1 MVGKVALVYES
12 PVGTWNVAIVPG
24 ANEGIEKGDEFKVL
38 DDHLIEINDL
48 DGTFLGNLRRTKAT
62 ISVRWAERKYAIC
75 DILVLSGGYVIKR
88 GDVVEKI

>member
-38 DDHLIEINDL
+38 DDPIEINDL
-48 DGTFLGNLRRTKAT
+48 DGTFLGNLERTKA
-62 ISVRWAERKYAIC
+62 IIGVRWVERKYAIC